1 MARELPDVLFLV
13 YGGDEQEVS
22 HCRKIYSDLHNL
34 IFNGHV
40 FHSQAQ
46 QIMRCVDVLLMPY
59 QKKVSI
65 GLKSHDTGRWMSPM
79 KMFEY
84 MATGVP
90 IISSDLP
97 VLNEILTN
105 RVNALLVNA
114 SDYHE
119 WCKALKDLVDN
130 PSLSISLADSAY
142 KDYKN
147 KYTWSIRAQ
156 KILDII
162 V

>member
-1 MARELPDVLFLV
+1 MARERPDVLFVV
-13 YGGDEQEVS
+13 YGGEASDVSRCHERNSNLPNIFFGGHVS
-22 HCRKIYSDLHNL
+22 HPE
-34 IFNGHV
+34 
-40 FHSQAQ
+40 AQ
-46 QIMRCVDVLLMPY
+46 QLMRCVDVLLMPY

-65 GLKSHDTGRWMSPM
+65 GVKSHDTGKWMSPM

-105 RVNALLVNA
+105 RVNALLVKA
-114 SDYHE
+114 SDHHE

-130 PSLSISLADSAY
+130 PSLAISLADSAY